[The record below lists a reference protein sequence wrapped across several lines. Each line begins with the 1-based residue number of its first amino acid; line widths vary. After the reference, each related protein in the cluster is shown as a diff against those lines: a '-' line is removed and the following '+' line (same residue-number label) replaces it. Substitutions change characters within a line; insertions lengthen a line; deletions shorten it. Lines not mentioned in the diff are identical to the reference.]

1 MIELIRTNQFK
12 KDYKLAMK
20 RGKKLQALP
29 TVLEA
34 MLENQALDS
43 KYKVHRLSGDWSGYW
58 ECHLEPDYLMVYT
71 LSEEAITLVRL
82 GTHADLF

>member
-12 KDYKLAMK
+12 KDYKLAIK
-20 RGKKLQALP
+20 RGKKLLALP
-29 TVLEA
+29 IILEA
-34 MLENQALDS
+34 ILEGQVLDT
-43 KYKVHRLSGDWSGYW
+43 KYKAHRLSGNWAGYW

-71 LSEEAITLVRL
+71 LSEETITLVRL